1 LRVASLTLLESSGR
15 RQGIESLNR
24 PLARRLGR
32 RADPSL
38 EGASAVKIIDP
49 EVLERALT
57 LRDLTDPAQ
66 GPHAIQKILDAAVL
80 ALSQAWQCPTLT
92 VRRHPV
98 VSLADNYDAL
108 HYPADGAARDA
119 RYTRYVSPT
128 QVLRTQTSALIPP
141 TLRALS
147 GAPPPE
153 VLLVAPGLVW
163 RRDVIDRVHVGE
175 PHQVDLWRIR
185 TRGPVLGT
193 SDLAAMIAS
202 VAEAVV
208 PGLPVRVTPAEH
220 PYTVDGRQIDAK
232 VAGLWVEIGECG
244 LALPALLAEAGL
256 PEASSGLAMGLG
268 LDRLVMVR
276 KGLDDIRL
284 LRASDPRIGA
294 QMLDLAPWRP
304 VSNRPPV
311 RRDLSIS
318 VPVETVAEELGDHVR
333 EVLGTQATDVEAVEV
348 LSESPG
354 EALPAVARE
363 RLGMLEG
370 QKNVLLRVVLRAHD
384 RNLTDAEAN
393 ELRDAIYAALHQGT
407 AWAWASAQASGNRGM

>member
-1 LRVASLTLLESSGR
+1 
-15 RQGIESLNR
+15 
-24 PLARRLGR
+24 
-32 RADPSL
+32 
-38 EGASAVKIIDP
+38 VKIIDS
-49 EVLERALT
+49 EVLERALA

-66 GPHAIQKILDAAVL
+66 GPHAIQKVLDAAVL
-80 ALSQAWQCPTLT
+80 ALSRAWECPTRI
-92 VRRHPV
+92 VRLHPV

-141 TLRALS
+141 TLHALA

-163 RRDVIDRVHVGE
+163 RRDVIDRLHVGE

-185 TRGPVLGT
+185 TRGPVLGA
-193 SDLAAMIAS
+193 SDLAGMIAS

-208 PGLPVRVTPAEH
+208 AGLSVQVTPAEH
-220 PYTVDGRQIDAK
+220 PYTLEGRQIDAK
-232 VAGLWVEIGECG
+232 VAGQWVEIGECG
-244 LALPALLAEAGL
+244 LALPSLLAEAGL
-256 PEASSGLAMGLG
+256 PEGSSGLAMGLG
-268 LDRLVMVR
+268 LDRLVMIR

-284 LRASDPRIGA
+284 LRATDPRISA

-304 VSNRPPV
+304 VSNRPPI
-311 RRDLSIS
+311 RRDLSIA
-318 VPVETVAEELGDHVR
+318 VPVETVAEELGDRVR
-333 EVLGTQATDVEAVEV
+333 DALGARATDVEAVEV
-348 LSESPG
+348 LSETHG
-354 EALPAVARE
+354 EALPTVARE
-363 RLGMLEG
+363 RLGMVEG

-407 AWAWASAQASGNRGM
+407 VWAWASGAPVR

>member
-1 LRVASLTLLESSGR
+1 
-15 RQGIESLNR
+15 
-24 PLARRLGR
+24 
-32 RADPSL
+32 
-38 EGASAVKIIDP
+38 VKSIDP
-49 EVLERALT
+49 EALERALA
-57 LRDLTDPAQ
+57 LRDLTDRAQ

-80 ALSQAWQCPTLT
+80 ALSQAWECPTRT
-92 VRRHPV
+92 VRLHPV

-119 RYTRYVSPT
+119 RYTRYVSRT
-128 QVLRTQTSALIPP
+128 EVLRTQTSALIPP

-147 GAPPPE
+147 GAPPHE

-163 RRDVIDRVHVGE
+163 RRDVIDRLHVGE
-175 PHQVDLWRIR
+175 PHQVDLWLIR
-185 TRGPVLGT
+185 TRGLVLGV
-193 SDLAAMIAS
+193 SDLTAMIAT

-208 PGLPVRVTPAEH
+208 PGLAVRVTPAEH
-220 PYTVDGRQIDAK
+220 PYTLDGLQIDAN
-232 VAGLWVEIGECG
+232 VAGQWVEIGECG

-256 PEASSGLAMGLG
+256 QGSSGLAMGLG
-268 LDRLVMVR
+268 LDRLVMIR
-276 KGLDDIRL
+276 NGLDDIRL
-284 LRASDPRIGA
+284 LRAPDPRISA

-311 RRDLSIS
+311 RRDLSIA
-318 VPVETVAEELGDHVR
+318 VPVETVAEELGDRVR
-333 EVLGTQATDVEAVEV
+333 DALGPRARDVEAVEV
-348 LSESPG
+348 LSETPG

-407 AWAWASAQASGNRGM
+407 AWAWASDHASKVHVG